1 MREEEGVFRARNE
14 ESKCTRG
21 KSKRC
26 HKLTTGFIRW
36 ALVVLAYLIL
46 LQCIRKVPGHTAL
59 RIDVLLEKVVS
70 STEELEDKKV
80 ITH

>member
-1 MREEEGVFRARNE
+1 MQ
-14 ESKCTRG
+14 SY
-21 KSKRC
+21 
-26 HKLTTGFIRW
+26 KLTTGFIRW

-46 LQCIRKVPGHTAL
+46 LQCIRKVPGQ
-59 RIDVLLEKVVS
+59 DVLLEKVVS

>member
-1 MREEEGVFRARNE
+1 MREEERVFRARNE

-36 ALVVLAYLIL
+36 VSATLANVIL
-46 LQCIRKVPGHTAL
+46 LQCIRKVTGHAAL
-59 RIDVLLEKVVS
+59 RIDILLEKVVS
-70 STEELEDKKV
+70 STEELEGKKV

>member
-1 MREEEGVFRARNE
+1 M
-14 ESKCTRG
+14 ESKR
-21 KSKRC
+21 S
-26 HKLTTGFIRW
+26 HKLTTGFITW
-36 ALVVLAYLIL
+36 VSATLACLIL

-59 RIDVLLEKVVS
+59 QFDALLEKVVS